1 MEQEKLSDN
10 LDFIRYYFDEGT
22 WSWYRHEPVTGTYD
36 ALIASNNLGLIKNT
50 ELKHAL
56 AKFVAE
62 LGFKDHEESMDRIN
76 N

>member
-1 MEQEKLSDN
+1 MKAHGVGIVMSPLQE
-10 LDFIRYYFDEGT
+10 
-22 WSWYRHEPVTGTYD
+22 P
-36 ALIASNNLGLIKNT
+36 LIASNNLVLIKNT